1 MCTESYAQHQCHLQC
16 LLSIVLYSHVFTI
29 CWWRHSKFYKEIT
42 KKKDDNVIISWL
54 PSIAEAPLAGS
65 SPRPPD
71 DDSDVG
77 NNVADADSVAD
88 TDGDSVADADG
99 DSVAESSDNP
109 TFSAVFP

>member
-1 MCTESYAQHQCHLQC
+1 M
-16 LLSIVLYSHVFTI
+16 
-29 CWWRHSKFYKEIT
+29 
-42 KKKDDNVIISWL
+42 

-99 DSVAESSDNP
+99 DSVADADGDSVAESSDNP

>member
-1 MCTESYAQHQCHLQC
+1 M
-16 LLSIVLYSHVFTI
+16 
-29 CWWRHSKFYKEIT
+29 
-42 KKKDDNVIISWL
+42 

-99 DSVAESSDNP
+99 DSVADGDRSDSGRDPMNFIP
-109 TFSAVFP
+109 VAEEFGEPHPPLVEQPDQLP